1 MITEVKDYIILTWN
15 AKYLVV
21 KIQTNLLGNIMLI
34 TFSLNWIEPILPFSN
49 EENLL
54 ALFKHQDALI

>member
-1 MITEVKDYIILTWN
+1 MIIEVKDYIILTWN

-54 ALFKHQDALI
+54 VLFKHQDPFI